1 MAFDFLHPMREKILE
16 LSRSFPATTGV
27 YIMKGPG
34 GTPVYIGKAKN
45 LRARVMSYFQRGS
58 GRGQIPYLVR
68 EVDSIDYVVTEG
80 ESEAL
85 FIENSLIKRHKP
97 KYNIRLKDD
106 KTFSSL
112 RLSVG
117 ERFPRLSRTRR
128 IRDDGALYFGPFASG
143 KFLKSTVNL
152 VHRLFPLR
160 DCTQS
165 KFERHS
171 TRPCLNYFMK
181 LCSGPCAGKISEEDY
196 GELVSQ
202 AASFLR
208 GERKKLVRMI
218 REMMERASEE
228 GRYEN
233 AAYYR
238 DQLVSLKENAEI
250 EKVTS
255 SRFEDMD
262 IMGFYRD
269 SENYEFTVLLSRGGS
284 VVDKLDFSVKSPHGD
299 EAECVREFLGRF
311 YFSDHYIPKRVLLPL
326 SIRDREGYSEWLTE
340 KKGKRVYVETPRR
353 GPKRELVRFAMKNA
367 RESFARKAEEKAKQ
381 GTLLQ
386 GIRKSAGITR
396 IPYAI
401 ECFDISN
408 IQGQQTVASLVRF
421 RNARPE
427 RDRYRRYRIT
437 ATSGQDDFRSM
448 YEVVYRRA
456 LRVGDDNWDL
466 PDLMLI
472 DGGKGQLNA
481 AYAAL
486 RNCGVENEVDL
497 ASIAKTEGRGGID
510 RIYVHGKG
518 EPCDFSS
525 NKKGIYFLMRVRD
538 EAHRFAIT
546 YHRGL
551 RKDKTLAS
559 QMDGVPGIGKKRKL
573 LLLNHFGSVE
583 KIKGATAEELASIK
597 GMTKQAARNIKEFL
611 R

>member
-1 MAFDFLHPMREKILE
+1 MREKILE
-16 LSRSFPATTGV
+16 ISESFPSTTGV
-27 YIMKGPG
+27 YIMKGAG
-34 GTPVYIGKAKN
+34 GAPIYIGKAKN

-58 GRGQIPYLVR
+58 DRGQIPYLVK
-68 EVDSIDYVVTEG
+68 EVDSVDYVITEG

-112 RLSVG
+112 RLSAG
-117 ERFPRLSRTRR
+117 EKFPRLSRTRR
-128 IRDDGALYFGPFASG
+128 IRDDGALYFGPFSSG

-160 DCTQS
+160 DCTQG
-165 KFERHS
+165 KFERHRA
-171 TRPCLNYFMK
+171 RPCLNYFIK

-196 GELVSQ
+196 GELVCQ
-202 AASFLR
+202 ATSFLR

-218 REMMERASEE
+218 KEMMEKASGE

-238 DQLVSLKENAEI
+238 DQLVSLRENAEI

-255 SRFEDMD
+255 SKFEDVD
-262 IMGFYRD
+262 IVGFYRE
-269 SENYEFTVLLSRGGS
+269 SEQYEFTVLLSRGGS
-284 VVDKLDFSVKSPHGD
+284 VVDKLDFSVRSRHGD

-311 YFSDHYIPKRVLLPL
+311 YFSDHYVPKRILLPL
-326 SIRDREGYSEWLTE
+326 SIRDRDGYSEWLTE
-340 KKGKRVYVETPRR
+340 KRGKRVYIETPRR
-353 GPKRELVRFAMKNA
+353 GPKSELLRFAMKNA
-367 RESFARKAEEKAKQ
+367 RESFSRKAEEKARQ
-381 GTLLQ
+381 GTLLRS
-386 GIRKSAGITR
+386 IRKSTGIKR
-396 IPYAI
+396 IPYTI

-408 IQGQQTVASLVRF
+408 IQGSQTVASLVRF
-421 RNARPE
+421 RNARSE
-427 RDRYRRYRIT
+427 RDRYRKYRIT
-437 ATSGQDDFRSM
+437 STTGQDDFRSM

-456 LRVGDDNWDL
+456 LRAAEDNWNL
-466 PDLMLI
+466 PDLILI

-486 RNCGVENEVDL
+486 RDCGVQDEVDL
-497 ASIAKTEGRGGID
+497 ASIAKTEGRSGVD

-559 QMDGVPGIGKKRKL
+559 QMDGVPGIGKKRKF

-583 KIKGATAEELASIK
+583 KIKGATAEELASVK
-597 GMTKQAARNIKEFL
+597 GMTKRAARNIKEFL

>member
-1 MAFDFLHPMREKILE
+1 MREKILE
-16 LSRSFPATTGV
+16 LSESFPSATGV
-27 YIMKGPG
+27 YIMKGAG

-58 GRGQIPYLVR
+58 DRGQIPYLVR

-143 KFLKSTVNL
+143 KFLKNTVNL

-238 DQLVSLKENAEI
+238 DQLVSLKKNAEI

-262 IMGFYRD
+262 IVGFYRD
-269 SENYEFTVLLSRGGS
+269 SEHYEFTVLLSRGGS

-311 YFSDHYIPKRVLLPL
+311 YFSDHYVPKRVLLPL
-326 SIRDREGYSEWLTE
+326 SIRDREGYSEWLTG
-340 KKGKRVYVETPRR
+340 KRGKRVYVETPRR
-353 GPKRELVRFAMKNA
+353 GPKSELVRFAMKNA

-386 GIRKSAGITR
+386 GIRKSAGIKR
-396 IPYAI
+396 VPYTI

-408 IQGQQTVASLVRF
+408 IQGYQTVASLVRF
-421 RNARPE
+421 RNAKPE

-456 LRVGDDNWDL
+456 LRAGDDNWDL

-481 AYAAL
+481 AHAAL
-486 RNCGVENEVDL
+486 RDCDVENEVDL

-525 NKKGIYFLMRVRD
+525 NKKGVYFLMRVRD

-546 YHRGL
+546 YHREL
-551 RKDKTLAS
+551 RKGKTLTS

-597 GMTKQAARNIKEFL
+597 GMTKQAARNVKEFL

>member
-1 MAFDFLHPMREKILE
+1 
-16 LSRSFPATTGV
+16 
-27 YIMKGPG
+27 MKGSG
-34 GTPVYIGKAKN
+34 GAPIYIGKAKN
-45 LRARVMSYFQRGS
+45 LRSRVMSYFQGGS
-58 GRGQIPYLVR
+58 DRGQIPYLVK

-85 FIENSLIKRHKP
+85 FVENSLIKRHKP

-112 RLSVG
+112 RLSV
-117 ERFPRLSRTRR
+117 EEKFPRLSRTRR
-128 IRDDGALYFGPFASG
+128 IRDDGALYFGPFTSG
-143 KFLKSTVNL
+143 KFLKSTVTL

-160 DCTQS
+160 DCTRS
-165 KFERHS
+165 KFERHR

-181 LCSGPCAGKISEEDY
+181 LCSGPCAGKISEEGY
-196 GELVSQ
+196 GELVRQ
-202 AASFLR
+202 ASSFLR

-218 REMMERASEE
+218 REMMEKASEE

-238 DQLVSLKENAEI
+238 DQLSSLRENAEI

-262 IMGFYRD
+262 IVGFYRD
-269 SENYEFTVLLSRGGS
+269 SQQYEFTVLLSRGGS

-299 EAECVREFLGRF
+299 ETECLREFLGRF
-311 YFSDHYIPKRVLLPL
+311 YFSDHYVPKRILLPL
-326 SIRDREGYSEWLTE
+326 SIRDREGYCQWLTE
-340 KKGKRVYVETPRR
+340 KRGKKVYLETPHR
-353 GPKRELVRFAMKNA
+353 GPKSELVKFAMKNA
-367 RESFARKAEEKAKQ
+367 RESSSRKAEEKAKQ
-381 GTLLQ
+381 GTLLRS
-386 GIRKSAGITR
+386 IRKSAGIKR

-408 IQGQQTVASLVRF
+408 IQGNQTVASLVRF

-456 LRVGDDNWDL
+456 LRASEDNWDL

-481 AYAAL
+481 AHAAL
-486 RNCGVENEVDL
+486 RDCRVENEVDL
-497 ASIAKTEGRGGID
+497 ASIAKTEGRAGID
-510 RIYVHGKG
+510 RIYVHGNG

-525 NKKGIYFLMRVRD
+525 NKKGVYFLMRVRD

-546 YHRGL
+546 YHREL
-551 RKDKTLAS
+551 RKDKAMTS

-583 KIKGATAEELASIK
+583 KIKGATAEELASVK
-597 GMTKQAARNIKEFL
+597 GMTKQAARNVKEFL

>member
-1 MAFDFLHPMREKILE
+1 MCEKILE
-16 LSRSFPATTGV
+16 LSESFPSTTGV
-27 YIMKGPG
+27 YIMKGSSG
-34 GTPVYIGKAKN
+34 APVYIGKAKN

-58 GRGQIPYLVR
+58 DRGQIPYLVK

-117 ERFPRLSRTRR
+117 DKFPRLSRTRR

-143 KFLKSTVNL
+143 KFLKSTVSL

-160 DCTQS
+160 DCTQA
-165 KFERHS
+165 KFERHR

-181 LCSGPCAGKISEEDY
+181 LCSGPCAGKISEEEY
-196 GELVSQ
+196 GELVRQ
-202 AASFLR
+202 ATSFLR

-218 REMMERASEE
+218 REMMEKASEE

-238 DQLVSLKENAEI
+238 DQLVSLRENAEI

-262 IMGFYRD
+262 VVGFYRD
-269 SENYEFTVLLSRGGS
+269 SQQYEFTVLLSRGGS
-284 VVDKLDFSVKSPHGD
+284 VVDKLDFSVRSPHGD

-311 YFSDHYIPKRVLLPL
+311 YFSDHYVPKRILLPL
-326 SIRDREGYSEWLTE
+326 PIRDRNGYSEWLAG
-340 KKGKRVYVETPRR
+340 KRGKRVYLETPSR
-353 GPKRELVRFAMKNA
+353 GPKSELVRFAMKNA
-367 RESFARKAEEKAKQ
+367 RESFSRKAEEKAKQ
-381 GTLLQ
+381 GTLLR
-386 GIRKSAGITR
+386 GIRKSAGIKR

-408 IQGQQTVASLVRF
+408 IQGRQTVASLVRF

-456 LRVGDDNWDL
+456 LRAAEDNWEL
-466 PDLMLI
+466 PDLILI

-481 AYAAL
+481 AHAAL
-486 RNCGVENEVDL
+486 RDCGVENEVDL
-497 ASIAKTEGRGGID
+497 ASIAKTEGRTGID
-510 RIYVHGKG
+510 RIYAHGKG

-546 YHRGL
+546 YHREL
-551 RKDKTLAS
+551 RKDKTLTS

-583 KIKGATAEELASIK
+583 KIKGATAEELASVK
-597 GMTKQAARNIKEFL
+597 GMTRQAARNIKEFL

>member
-1 MAFDFLHPMREKILE
+1 MREKILE
-16 LSRSFPATTGV
+16 LSESFPSTTGV
-27 YIMKGPG
+27 YIMKGAG

-45 LRARVMSYFQRGS
+45 LRARVMSYFQRGTD
-58 GRGQIPYLVR
+58 RGQIPYLVR

-117 ERFPRLSRTRR
+117 EKFPRLSRTRR

-181 LCSGPCAGKISEEDY
+181 LCSGPCAGKISEEEY

-262 IMGFYRD
+262 IVGFYRD

-311 YFSDHYIPKRVLLPL
+311 YFSDHYVPKRVLLPL
-326 SIRDREGYSEWLTE
+326 SIRDCEGYSEWLTE
-340 KKGKRVYVETPRR
+340 KRGKRVYVETPRR
-353 GPKRELVRFAMKNA
+353 GPKSELVRFAMKNA
-367 RESFARKAEEKAKQ
+367 RESFLRKAEEKAKQ
-381 GTLLQ
+381 GTLLR
-386 GIRKSAGITR
+386 GIRKSAGTKR

-408 IQGQQTVASLVRF
+408 IQGHQTVASLVRF

-456 LRVGDDNWDL
+456 LRAGDDNWEL

-486 RNCGVENEVDL
+486 RDCGVENEVDL

-525 NKKGIYFLMRVRD
+525 NKKGVYFLMRVRD

-546 YHRGL
+546 YHREL
-551 RKDKTLAS
+551 RKGKTLAS

-597 GMTKQAARNIKEFL
+597 GMTKQAARNVKEFL

>member
-1 MAFDFLHPMREKILE
+1 MREKILE
-16 LSRSFPATTGV
+16 LSESFPSTTGV
-27 YIMKGPG
+27 YIMKGAG

-58 GRGQIPYLVR
+58 DRGQIPYLVR

-143 KFLKSTVNL
+143 KFLKNTVNL

-196 GELVSQ
+196 EELVSQ

-218 REMMERASEE
+218 RDMMKRASEE

-262 IMGFYRD
+262 VVGFYRD
-269 SENYEFTVLLSRGGS
+269 SEHYEFTVLLSRGGS

-311 YFSDHYIPKRVLLPL
+311 YFSDHYVPKRVLLPL
-326 SIRDREGYSEWLTE
+326 SIRDREGYSEWLTG
-340 KKGKRVYVETPRR
+340 KRGKRVYVETPRR
-353 GPKRELVRFAMKNA
+353 GPKSELVRFAMKNA
-367 RESFARKAEEKAKQ
+367 RESALRKAEEKAKQ
-381 GTLLQ
+381 GTLLR
-386 GIRKSAGITR
+386 GIRKSAGIKR
-396 IPYAI
+396 VPYTI

-408 IQGQQTVASLVRF
+408 IQGHQTVASLVRF

-437 ATSGQDDFRSM
+437 DTSGQDDFRSM

-456 LRVGDDNWDL
+456 LRAGDDNWDL

-481 AYAAL
+481 AHAAL
-486 RNCGVENEVDL
+486 RDCDVENEVDL

-525 NKKGIYFLMRVRD
+525 NKKGVYFLMRVRD

-546 YHRGL
+546 YHREL
-551 RKDKTLAS
+551 RKGKTLTS
-559 QMDGVPGIGKKRKL
+559 QMDGVPGIGKKRKF

-597 GMTKQAARNIKEFL
+597 GMTKQAARNVKQFL

>member
-1 MAFDFLHPMREKILE
+1 MCEKILE
-16 LSRSFPATTGV
+16 LSESFPSTTGV
-27 YIMKGPG
+27 YIMKGSSG
-34 GTPVYIGKAKN
+34 APVYIGKAKN

-58 GRGQIPYLVR
+58 DRGQIPYLVK

-117 ERFPRLSRTRR
+117 DKFPRLSRTRR

-143 KFLKSTVNL
+143 KFLKSTVSL

-160 DCTQS
+160 DCTQA
-165 KFERHS
+165 KFERHR

-181 LCSGPCAGKISEEDY
+181 LCSGPCAGKISEEEY
-196 GELVSQ
+196 GELVRQ
-202 AASFLR
+202 ATSFLR

-218 REMMERASEE
+218 REMMKKASEE

-238 DQLVSLKENAEI
+238 DQLVSLRENAEI

-262 IMGFYRD
+262 VVGFYRD
-269 SENYEFTVLLSRGGS
+269 SQQYEFTVLLSRGGS
-284 VVDKLDFSVKSPHGD
+284 VVDKLDFSVRSPHGD

-311 YFSDHYIPKRVLLPL
+311 YFSDHYVPKRILLPL
-326 SIRDREGYSEWLTE
+326 PIRDRDGYSEWLAG
-340 KKGKRVYVETPRR
+340 KRGKRVYIETPSR
-353 GPKRELVRFAMKNA
+353 GPKSELVRFAMKNA
-367 RESFARKAEEKAKQ
+367 RESFSRKTEEKAKQ
-381 GTLLQ
+381 GTLLR
-386 GIRKSAGITR
+386 GIRKSAGIKR

-408 IQGQQTVASLVRF
+408 IQGNQTVASLVRF

-456 LRVGDDNWDL
+456 LRAEDDNWDL

-481 AYAAL
+481 AHAAL
-486 RNCGVENEVDL
+486 RDCGVENEVDL
-497 ASIAKTEGRGGID
+497 ASIAKTEGRRGID

-525 NKKGIYFLMRVRD
+525 NKKGVYFLMRVRD

-546 YHRGL
+546 YHREL
-551 RKDKTLAS
+551 RKGKTLAS

-597 GMTKQAARNIKEFL
+597 GMTKQAARNVKEFL

>member
-1 MAFDFLHPMREKILE
+1 MREKPLE
-16 LSRSFPATTGV
+16 LSESFPSATGV
-27 YIMKGPG
+27 YIMKGAD

-45 LRARVMSYFQRGS
+45 LRARVMSYFQGGS
-58 GRGQIPYLVR
+58 DRGQIPYLVR
-68 EVDSIDYVVTEG
+68 EVDSVDYVVTGG

-117 ERFPRLSRTRR
+117 ENFPRLSRTRR

-171 TRPCLNYFMK
+171 ARPCLNYFMK
-181 LCSGPCAGKISEEDY
+181 LCSGPCAGRISEEDY
-196 GELVSQ
+196 GELVKQ
-202 AASFLR
+202 ATSFLR
-208 GERKKLVRMI
+208 GEKSKLVRMI

-250 EKVTS
+250 ERSTS

-262 IMGFYRD
+262 IVGFHRD

-284 VVDKLDFSVKSPHGD
+284 VVDKLDFSVKSHHGD

-311 YFSDHYIPKRVLLPL
+311 YFSDHYVPKRVLLPV
-326 SIRDREGYSEWLTE
+326 SIRDREGYSEWLTG
-340 KKGKRVYVETPRR
+340 KRGKRVYVETPQR
-353 GPKRELVRFAMKNA
+353 GPKSELVRFAMKNA
-367 RESFARKAEEKAKQ
+367 RESFSRKAEEKASQ
-381 GTLLQ
+381 GMLLRS
-386 GIRKSAGITR
+386 IRKSAGIKR
-396 IPYAI
+396 VPYTI

-408 IQGQQTVASLVRF
+408 IQGQYTVASLVRF
-421 RNARPE
+421 RNARAQ

-437 ATSGQDDFRSM
+437 TPSGPDDFRSM

-456 LRVGDDNWDL
+456 RRAEEKGWDL
-466 PDLMLI
+466 PDLILI
-472 DGGKGQLNA
+472 DGGKGQLNVA
-481 AYAAL
+481 HSAL
-486 RNCGVENEVDL
+486 RDCGVEKDVDL
-497 ASIAKTEGRGGID
+497 ASIAKTEGRTGID
-510 RIYVHGKG
+510 RIYLHGRGK
-518 EPCDFSS
+518 PCDFSS
-525 NKKGIYFLMRVRD
+525 NKKGIYFLMRIRD

-546 YHRGL
+546 YHREL
-551 RKDKTLAS
+551 RKGKALTS

-597 GMTKQAARNIKEFL
+597 GMTKQAARNVKEFL

>member
-1 MAFDFLHPMREKILE
+1 MREKILE
-16 LSRSFPATTGV
+16 LSESFPSTTGV
-27 YIMKGPG
+27 YIMKGAG

-58 GRGQIPYLVR
+58 DRGQIPYLVR

-171 TRPCLNYFMK
+171 TRPCLNYFIK

-196 GELVSQ
+196 GELVHQ
-202 AASFLR
+202 ATSFLR

-262 IMGFYRD
+262 IVGFYRD
-269 SENYEFTVLLSRGGS
+269 SEHYEFTVLLSRGGS

-340 KKGKRVYVETPRR
+340 KKGKRVYVDTPRR
-353 GPKRELVRFAMKNA
+353 GPKNELVRFAMKNA

-381 GTLLQ
+381 GTLLR
-386 GIRKSAGITR
+386 GIKKSAGIKR
-396 IPYAI
+396 VPYSI

-486 RNCGVENEVDL
+486 RDCGVENELDL
-497 ASIAKTEGRGGID
+497 VSIAKTEGRGGID

-525 NKKGIYFLMRVRD
+525 NKKGVYFLMRVRD

-546 YHRGL
+546 YHREL
-551 RKDKTLAS
+551 RKGKTLAS

-583 KIKGATAEELASIK
+583 KIKGATTEELASIK
-597 GMTKQAARNIKEFL
+597 GMTKQAARNVKEFL

>member
-1 MAFDFLHPMREKILE
+1 MREKILE
-16 LSRSFPATTGV
+16 LSRSFPDTTGV
-27 YIMKGPG
+27 YIMKGSG

-45 LRARVMSYFQRGS
+45 LRARVMSYFQGGS

-117 ERFPRLSRTRR
+117 EKFPRLSRTRR

-160 DCTQS
+160 DCTQG
-165 KFERHS
+165 KFERHR
-171 TRPCLNYFMK
+171 TRPCLNYFMR
-181 LCSGPCAGKISEEDY
+181 LCSGPCAGKISEKEY
-196 GELVSQ
+196 GELVRQ
-202 AASFLR
+202 ATSFLR

-238 DQLVSLKENAEI
+238 DQLVGLRENAEI

-262 IMGFYRD
+262 IVGFYRD
-269 SENYEFTVLLSRGGS
+269 SQQYEFTVLLSRGGS
-284 VVDKLDFSVKSPHGD
+284 VVDKLDFSVRSPHGD
-299 EAECVREFLGRF
+299 EAECLREFLGRF
-311 YFSDHYIPKRVLLPL
+311 YFSDHYVPKRILLPL
-326 SIRDREGYSEWLTE
+326 SIRDREGYCQWLSE
-340 KKGKRVYVETPRR
+340 KRGKRVHVETPRR
-353 GPKRELVRFAMKNA
+353 GPKSELVRFAMKNA
-367 RESFARKAEEKAKQ
+367 REGFSRKAEEKAKQ
-381 GTLLQ
+381 GTLLRS
-386 GIRKSAGITR
+386 IRKSAGIKRT
-396 IPYAI
+396 PYTI

-408 IQGQQTVASLVRF
+408 IQGHQIVASLVRF

-437 ATSGQDDFRSM
+437 APSGQDDFRSM

-456 LRVGDDNWDL
+456 LRSGEDNWDL

-481 AYAAL
+481 AHAAL
-486 RNCGVENEVDL
+486 RDCGVEGEVDL
-497 ASIAKTEGRGGID
+497 ASIAKTEGRAGVD

-525 NKKGIYFLMRVRD
+525 NKKGVYFLMRVRD

-546 YHRGL
+546 YHREL

-559 QMDGVPGIGKKRKL
+559 HMDGVPGIGKKRKL

-583 KIKGATAEELASIK
+583 KIRGATAEELASVK
-597 GMTKQAARNIKEFL
+597 GMTRQAARNVKEFL

>member
-1 MAFDFLHPMREKILE
+1 MREKILE
-16 LSRSFPATTGV
+16 LSESFPSATGV
-27 YIMKGPG
+27 YIMKGAG

-58 GRGQIPYLVR
+58 DRGQIPYLVR

-128 IRDDGALYFGPFASG
+128 IRDDGALYFGPFVSG
-143 KFLKSTVNL
+143 KFLKNTVNL

-255 SRFEDMD
+255 SRFEDLD
-262 IMGFYRD
+262 IVGFYRD
-269 SENYEFTVLLSRGGS
+269 SEHYEFTVLLSRGGS
-284 VVDKLDFSVKSPHGD
+284 VIDKLDFSVKSPHGD

-311 YFSDHYIPKRVLLPL
+311 YFSDHYVPKRILLPL

-340 KKGKRVYVETPRR
+340 KRGKRVYVETPRR
-353 GPKRELVRFAMKNA
+353 GPKSELVRFAMKNA
-367 RESFARKAEEKAKQ
+367 QESYLRKAEERAKQ
-381 GTLLQ
+381 GTLLR
-386 GIRKSAGITR
+386 GIRKSAGIKR
-396 IPYAI
+396 VPYAI

-408 IQGQQTVASLVRF
+408 IQGHQTVASLVRF
-421 RNARPE
+421 RNAKPE

-456 LRVGDDNWDL
+456 LRAGDDNWDL

-486 RNCGVENEVDL
+486 RDCGVENEVDL

-510 RIYVHGKG
+510 RIFVHGEG

-525 NKKGIYFLMRVRD
+525 NKKGVYFLMRVRD

-546 YHRGL
+546 YHREL
-551 RKDKTLAS
+551 RKGKTLAS

-597 GMTKQAARNIKEFL
+597 GMTKQAARNVKEFL

>member
-1 MAFDFLHPMREKILE
+1 MHEKILE
-16 LSRSFPATTGV
+16 LSESFPSTTGV
-27 YIMKGPG
+27 YIMKGAG

-45 LRARVMSYFQRGS
+45 LRTRVMSYFQRGS
-58 GRGQIPYLVR
+58 DRGQIPYLVR

-117 ERFPRLSRTRR
+117 EKFPRLSRTRR

-143 KFLKSTVNL
+143 KFLKSTVTL

-165 KFERHS
+165 KFERHRN
-171 TRPCLNYFMK
+171 RPCLNYFMK
-181 LCSGPCAGKISEEDY
+181 LCSGPCAGKISEEEY

-262 IMGFYRD
+262 IVGFYRD
-269 SENYEFTVLLSRGGS
+269 SEHYEFTVLLSRGGS

-311 YFSDHYIPKRVLLPL
+311 YFSDHYVPKRVLLPL
-326 SIRDREGYSEWLTE
+326 SIRDCEGYSEWLTE
-340 KKGKRVYVETPRR
+340 KRGKRVYVETPRR
-353 GPKRELVRFAMKNA
+353 GPKSELVRFAMKNA
-367 RESFARKAEEKAKQ
+367 RESFLRKAEEKAKQ
-381 GTLLQ
+381 GTLLR
-386 GIRKSAGITR
+386 GIRKSAGTKR

-408 IQGQQTVASLVRF
+408 IQGRQTVASLVRF

-456 LRVGDDNWDL
+456 LRAGDDNWDL

-486 RNCGVENEVDL
+486 RDCGVENEVDL

-525 NKKGIYFLMRVRD
+525 NKKGVYFLMRVRD

-546 YHRGL
+546 YHREL
-551 RKDKTLAS
+551 RKGKTLAS

-597 GMTKQAARNIKEFL
+597 GMTKQAARNVKEFL

>member
-1 MAFDFLHPMREKILE
+1 MREKILE
-16 LSRSFPATTGV
+16 LSGSFPTTVGV
-27 YIMKGPG
+27 YIMKSSG
-34 GTPVYIGKAKN
+34 GTPIYIGKAKN

-58 GRGQIPYLVR
+58 DRGQIPYLVK

-117 ERFPRLSRTRR
+117 DKFPRLSRTRR
-128 IRDDGALYFGPFASG
+128 VRDDGALYFGPFASG

-160 DCTQS
+160 DCTRG
-165 KFERHS
+165 KFERHRA
-171 TRPCLNYFMK
+171 RPCLNYFMK
-181 LCSGPCAGKISEEDY
+181 LCSGPCAGRISEEDY
-196 GELVSQ
+196 GELVRQ
-202 AASFLR
+202 ATSFLR

-218 REMMERASEE
+218 REMMEKASGE

-238 DQLVSLKENAEI
+238 DQLSSLRENAEI

-262 IMGFYRD
+262 IVGFYRD
-269 SENYEFTVLLSRGGS
+269 SQQYEFTVLLSRGGS

-299 EAECVREFLGRF
+299 EAECLREFLGRF
-311 YFSDHYIPKRVLLPL
+311 YFSDHYVPKRILLPL
-326 SIRDREGYSEWLTE
+326 SIRDREGYCQWLTE
-340 KKGKRVYVETPRR
+340 KRGKRVYVETPGR
-353 GPKRELVRFAMKNA
+353 GPKSELVKFAMKNA
-367 RESFARKAEEKAKQ
+367 RESSSRKAEEKAKQ
-381 GTLLQ
+381 GTLLRS
-386 GIRKSAGITR
+386 IRKSAGIKR
-396 IPYAI
+396 IPYTI

-408 IQGQQTVASLVRF
+408 IQGNQTVASLVRF

-456 LRVGDDNWDL
+456 LRASEDNWDL

-481 AYAAL
+481 AHAAL
-486 RNCGVENEVDL
+486 RDTGVENEVDL
-497 ASIAKTEGRGGID
+497 ASIAKTEGRAGID
-510 RIYVHGKG
+510 RIYVHGNG

-525 NKKGIYFLMRVRD
+525 NKKGVYFLMRVRD

-546 YHRGL
+546 YHREL
-551 RKDKTLAS
+551 RKDKALTS
-559 QMDGVPGIGKKRKL
+559 QMDGVPGIGKKRKF

-583 KIKGATAEELASIK
+583 KIKGATAEELASVK
-597 GMTKQAARNIKEFL
+597 GMTKQAARNVKEFL

>member
-1 MAFDFLHPMREKILE
+1 MAFDFLYLMREKILE

-45 LRARVMSYFQRGS
+45 LRGRVMSYFQRGS
-58 GRGQIPYLVR
+58 DRGQIPYLVR

-160 DCTQS
+160 DCTQG

-218 REMMERASEE
+218 REMMERASED

-238 DQLVSLKENAEI
+238 DQLVSLEENAEI

-262 IMGFYRD
+262 IVGFYRD

-311 YFSDHYIPKRVLLPL
+311 YFSDRYIPKRVLLPL

-353 GPKRELVRFAMKNA
+353 GAKSELARFAMKNA
-367 RESFARKAEEKAKQ
+367 RESFARKAEEKTKQ
-381 GTLLQ
+381 GTLLR
-386 GIRKSAGITR
+386 GIRKSAGMKR
-396 IPYAI
+396 VPYAI

-408 IQGQQTVASLVRF
+408 IQGHQTVASLVRF
-421 RNARPE
+421 RNAKPE

-486 RNCGVENEVDL
+486 RDCGVENELDL

-525 NKKGIYFLMRVRD
+525 NKKGVYFLMRVRD

-546 YHRGL
+546 YHREL
-551 RKDKTLAS
+551 RKGKTLAS

-583 KIKGATAEELASIK
+583 KIKGATTEELASIK
-597 GMTKQAARNIKEFL
+597 GMTKQAARNVKEFL

>member
-1 MAFDFLHPMREKILE
+1 MREKILE

-45 LRARVMSYFQRGS
+45 LRARVMSYFQKGS
-58 GRGQIPYLVR
+58 DRGQIPYLVR

-181 LCSGPCAGKISEEDY
+181 LCSGPCAGRISEEDY

-202 AASFLR
+202 ATSFLR

-255 SRFEDMD
+255 SRFEDTD
-262 IMGFYRD
+262 IVGFYRD

-326 SIRDREGYSEWLTE
+326 SIRDCEGYSEWLTE
-340 KKGKRVYVETPRR
+340 KKGKRVYVEIPRR
-353 GPKRELVRFAMKNA
+353 GTKSELVRFAMKNA

-381 GTLLQ
+381 GTLLR
-386 GIRKSAGITR
+386 GIRKSAGIKR
-396 IPYAI
+396 VPYAI

-486 RNCGVENEVDL
+486 RDCGVENEVDL
-497 ASIAKTEGRGGID
+497 ASIAKTEGRTGID
-510 RIYVHGKG
+510 RIYVHGAG

-525 NKKGIYFLMRVRD
+525 NKKGVYFLMRVRD

-546 YHRGL
+546 YHREL
-551 RKDKTLAS
+551 RKGKTLAS

-583 KIKGATAEELASIK
+583 KIKGATTEELASIK
-597 GMTKQAARNIKEFL
+597 GMTKQAARNVKEFL

>member
-1 MAFDFLHPMREKILE
+1 MREKILE
-16 LSRSFPATTGV
+16 LSESFPSTTGV
-27 YIMKGPG
+27 YIMKGAD

-58 GRGQIPYLVR
+58 DRGQIPYLVR

-143 KFLKSTVNL
+143 KFLKNTVNL

-218 REMMERASEE
+218 RDMMERASEE

-255 SRFEDMD
+255 SKFEDMD
-262 IMGFYRD
+262 VVGFYRD
-269 SENYEFTVLLSRGGS
+269 SEHYEFTVLLSRGGS

-299 EAECVREFLGRF
+299 EAECVRELLGRF
-311 YFSDHYIPKRVLLPL
+311 YFSDHYVPKRVLLPL

-340 KKGKRVYVETPRR
+340 KRGKRVYVETPRR
-353 GPKRELVRFAMKNA
+353 GPKSELVRFAMKNA
-367 RESFARKAEEKAKQ
+367 RESALRKAEEKAKQ
-381 GTLLQ
+381 GTLLR
-386 GIRKSAGITR
+386 GIRKSAGIKR
-396 IPYAI
+396 VPYTI

-408 IQGQQTVASLVRF
+408 IQGHQTVASLVRF

-456 LRVGDDNWDL
+456 LRAGDDNWDL

-481 AYAAL
+481 AHAAL
-486 RNCGVENEVDL
+486 RDCDVENEVDL

-525 NKKGIYFLMRVRD
+525 NKKGVYFLMRVRD

-546 YHRGL
+546 YHREL
-551 RKDKTLAS
+551 RKGKTLTS

-597 GMTKQAARNIKEFL
+597 GMTKQAARNVKEFL

>member
-1 MAFDFLHPMREKILE
+1 
-16 LSRSFPATTGV
+16 
-27 YIMKGPG
+27 MKGPG

-45 LRARVMSYFQRGS
+45 LRARVMSYFQRVS
-58 GRGQIPYLVR
+58 DRGQIPYLVR

-117 ERFPRLSRTRR
+117 ETFPRLSRTRR

-171 TRPCLNYFMK
+171 TRPCLNYFIK

-262 IMGFYRD
+262 IVGFYRD
-269 SENYEFTVLLSRGGS
+269 SEHYEFTVLLSRGGS

-311 YFSDHYIPKRVLLPL
+311 YFSDHYVPKRVLLPL

-353 GPKRELVRFAMKNA
+353 GPKSELVRFAMKNA

-381 GTLLQ
+381 GTLLR
-386 GIRKSAGITR
+386 GIRKSAGIKR
-396 IPYAI
+396 VPYAI

-437 ATSGQDDFRSM
+437 ATTGQDDFRSM

-456 LRVGDDNWDL
+456 LRVGDDNWDF

-486 RNCGVENEVDL
+486 RDCGAENEVDL
-497 ASIAKTEGRGGID
+497 ASIAKTEGRGGVD
-510 RIYVHGKG
+510 RIYVHGKS

-525 NKKGIYFLMRVRD
+525 NKKGVYFLMRVRD

-546 YHRGL
+546 YHREL
-551 RKDKTLAS
+551 RKGKTLAS

-597 GMTKQAARNIKEFL
+597 GMTKQAARNVKEFL

>member
-1 MAFDFLHPMREKILE
+1 MREKILE

-58 GRGQIPYLVR
+58 DRGQIPYLVR

-262 IMGFYRD
+262 IVGFYRD
-269 SENYEFTVLLSRGGS
+269 SEHYEFTVLLSRGGS

-340 KKGKRVYVETPRR
+340 KRGKRVYVETPRR
-353 GPKRELVRFAMKNA
+353 GPKSELVRFAMKNA
-367 RESFARKAEEKAKQ
+367 QESFARKAEEKAKQ
-381 GTLLQ
+381 GTLLR
-386 GIRKSAGITR
+386 GIRKSAGIKR
-396 IPYAI
+396 VPYAI

-408 IQGQQTVASLVRF
+408 IQGHQTVASLVRF
-421 RNARPE
+421 RNAKPE

-486 RNCGVENEVDL
+486 RDCGVENEVDL

-525 NKKGIYFLMRVRD
+525 NKKGVYFLMRVRD

-546 YHRGL
+546 YHREL
-551 RKDKTLAS
+551 RKGKTLAS

-583 KIKGATAEELASIK
+583 KIKGATTEELASIK
-597 GMTKQAARNIKEFL
+597 GMTKQAARNVKEFL

>member
-1 MAFDFLHPMREKILE
+1 
-16 LSRSFPATTGV
+16 
-27 YIMKGPG
+27 MKGPG
-34 GTPVYIGKAKN
+34 GSPVYIGKAKN
-45 LRARVMSYFQRGS
+45 LRARVMSYFQRGRD
-58 GRGQIPYLVR
+58 RGQIPYLVR

-196 GELVSQ
+196 GELVHQ
-202 AASFLR
+202 TTSFLR

-218 REMMERASEE
+218 REMMEKASED

-262 IMGFYRD
+262 IVGFYRD

-353 GPKRELVRFAMKNA
+353 GPKSELVRFAMKNA
-367 RESFARKAEEKAKQ
+367 RESLARKAEEKAKQ
-381 GTLLQ
+381 STLLR
-386 GIRKSAGITR
+386 GISKSAGIKR
-396 IPYAI
+396 VPYSI

-408 IQGQQTVASLVRF
+408 IQGHQTVASLVRF
-421 RNARPE
+421 RNAKPE

-486 RNCGVENEVDL
+486 RDCGVENELDL

-525 NKKGIYFLMRVRD
+525 NKKGVYFLMRVRD

-546 YHRGL
+546 YHREL
-551 RKDKTLAS
+551 RKGKTLAS
-559 QMDGVPGIGKKRKL
+559 QMDGVPGIGKKRKF

-583 KIKGATAEELASIK
+583 KIKGATTEELASVK
-597 GMTKQAARNIKEFL
+597 GMTKQAARNVKEFL

>member
-1 MAFDFLHPMREKILE
+1 MREKILE

-45 LRARVMSYFQRGS
+45 LRTRVMSYFQRGS
-58 GRGQIPYLVR
+58 DRGQIPYLVR

-196 GELVSQ
+196 GELVHQ
-202 AASFLR
+202 ATSFLR
-208 GERKKLVRMI
+208 GERKKLLRMI

-262 IMGFYRD
+262 IVGFYRD

-353 GPKRELVRFAMKNA
+353 GPKSELVRFAMKNA
-367 RESFARKAEEKAKQ
+367 RESSARKAEEKAKQ
-381 GTLLQ
+381 GTLLR
-386 GIRKSAGITR
+386 GIRKSAGIKR
-396 IPYAI
+396 VPYAI

-408 IQGQQTVASLVRF
+408 IQGHQTVASLVRF

-486 RNCGVENEVDL
+486 RDCGVENEVDL
-497 ASIAKTEGRGGID
+497 ASIAKTEGRGGTD

-525 NKKGIYFLMRVRD
+525 NKKGVYFLMRVRD

-546 YHRGL
+546 YHREL
-551 RKDKTLAS
+551 RKGKTLAS

-583 KIKGATAEELASIK
+583 KIKGATTEELASIK
-597 GMTKQAARNIKEFL
+597 GMTKQAARNVKEFL

>member
-1 MAFDFLHPMREKILE
+1 MREKILE
-16 LSRSFPATTGV
+16 LSESFPSATGV
-27 YIMKGPG
+27 YIMKGAG

-58 GRGQIPYLVR
+58 DRGQIPYLVR

-143 KFLKSTVNL
+143 KFLKNTVNL

-181 LCSGPCAGKISEEDY
+181 LCSGPCTGKISEKDY

-255 SRFEDMD
+255 SRFEDLD
-262 IMGFYRD
+262 IVGFYRD
-269 SENYEFTVLLSRGGS
+269 SEHYEFTVLLSRGGS

-311 YFSDHYIPKRVLLPL
+311 YFSDHYVPKRILLPL

-340 KKGKRVYVETPRR
+340 KRGKRVYVETPRR
-353 GPKRELVRFAMKNA
+353 GPKSELVRFAMKNA
-367 RESFARKAEEKAKQ
+367 RESYLRKAEERAKQ
-381 GTLLQ
+381 GTLLR
-386 GIRKSAGITR
+386 GIRKSAGIKR
-396 IPYAI
+396 VPYAI

-408 IQGQQTVASLVRF
+408 IQGHQTVASLVRF
-421 RNARPE
+421 RNAKPE

-456 LRVGDDNWDL
+456 LRAGDDNWDL

-486 RNCGVENEVDL
+486 RDCGVENEVDL

-525 NKKGIYFLMRVRD
+525 NKKGVYFLMRVRD

-546 YHRGL
+546 YHREL
-551 RKDKTLAS
+551 RKGKTLAS
-559 QMDGVPGIGKKRKL
+559 QMDGVPSIGKKRKL

-597 GMTKQAARNIKEFL
+597 GMTKQAARNVKKFL

>member
-1 MAFDFLHPMREKILE
+1 MREKILE

-58 GRGQIPYLVR
+58 DRGQIPYLVR

-238 DQLVSLKENAEI
+238 DQLVSLEENAEI

-262 IMGFYRD
+262 IVGFYRD

-353 GPKRELVRFAMKNA
+353 GAKSELVRFAMKNA

-381 GTLLQ
+381 GTLLR
-386 GIRKSAGITR
+386 GIRKSAGIKR
-396 IPYAI
+396 VPYAI

-408 IQGQQTVASLVRF
+408 IQGHQTVASLVRF
-421 RNARPE
+421 RNAKPE

-486 RNCGVENEVDL
+486 RDCGVENELDL

-525 NKKGIYFLMRVRD
+525 NKKGVYFLMRVRD

-546 YHRGL
+546 YHREL
-551 RKDKTLAS
+551 RKGKTLAS

-597 GMTKQAARNIKEFL
+597 GMTKQAARNVKEFL

>member
-1 MAFDFLHPMREKILE
+1 MREKILE

-45 LRARVMSYFQRGS
+45 LRARVMSYFQGGS
-58 GRGQIPYLVR
+58 DRGQIPYLVR

-143 KFLKSTVNL
+143 KFLKNTVNL

-196 GELVSQ
+196 GELVHQ
-202 AASFLR
+202 ATSFLR
-208 GERKKLVRMI
+208 GERKKLMRMI
-218 REMMERASEE
+218 RKMMERASEE

-262 IMGFYRD
+262 IVGFYRD

-340 KKGKRVYVETPRR
+340 KKGKRVYVETPQR
-353 GPKRELVRFAMKNA
+353 GAKSELVRFAMKNA

-381 GTLLQ
+381 GTLLR
-386 GIRKSAGITR
+386 GIRKSTGIKR
-396 IPYAI
+396 VPYAI

-408 IQGQQTVASLVRF
+408 IQGHQTVASLVRF
-421 RNARPE
+421 RNAKPE

-486 RNCGVENEVDL
+486 RDCGVENELDL

-525 NKKGIYFLMRVRD
+525 NKKGVYFLMRVRD

-546 YHRGL
+546 YHREL
-551 RKDKTLAS
+551 RKGKTLAS

-583 KIKGATAEELASIK
+583 KIKGATTEELASIK
-597 GMTKQAARNIKEFL
+597 GMTKQAARNVKKFL

>member
-1 MAFDFLHPMREKILE
+1 MREKILE
-16 LSRSFPATTGV
+16 LSESFPSTTGV
-27 YIMKGPG
+27 YIMKGAD

-45 LRARVMSYFQRGS
+45 LRSRVMSYFQGGRD
-58 GRGQIPYLVR
+58 RGQIPYLVR

-117 ERFPRLSRTRR
+117 DKFPRLSRTRR
-128 IRDDGALYFGPFASG
+128 VRDDGALYFGPFASG

-160 DCTQS
+160 DCTRG
-165 KFERHS
+165 KFERHRA
-171 TRPCLNYFMK
+171 RPCLNYFMK
-181 LCSGPCAGKISEEDY
+181 LCSGPCAGKISEEGY
-196 GELVSQ
+196 GELVRQ
-202 AASFLR
+202 ASSFLR

-218 REMMERASEE
+218 REMMEKASEE

-238 DQLVSLKENAEI
+238 DQLSSLRENAEI

-262 IMGFYRD
+262 IVGFYRD
-269 SENYEFTVLLSRGGS
+269 SQQYEFTVLLSRGGS

-299 EAECVREFLGRF
+299 ETECLREFLGRF
-311 YFSDHYIPKRVLLPL
+311 YFSDHYVPKRILLPL
-326 SIRDREGYSEWLTE
+326 SIRDREGYCQWLTE
-340 KKGKRVYVETPRR
+340 KRGKRVYVETPHR
-353 GPKRELVRFAMKNA
+353 GPKSELVKFAMKNA
-367 RESFARKAEEKAKQ
+367 RESSSRKAEEKAKQ
-381 GTLLQ
+381 GTLLRS
-386 GIRKSAGITR
+386 IRKSAGIKR
-396 IPYAI
+396 IPYTI

-408 IQGQQTVASLVRF
+408 IQGNQTVASLVRF

-456 LRVGDDNWDL
+456 LRASEDNWDL

-481 AYAAL
+481 AHAAL
-486 RNCGVENEVDL
+486 RDAGVENEVDL
-497 ASIAKTEGRGGID
+497 ASIAKTEGRAGID
-510 RIYVHGKG
+510 RIYVHGNG

-525 NKKGIYFLMRVRD
+525 NKKGVYFLMRVRD

-546 YHRGL
+546 YHREL
-551 RKDKTLAS
+551 RKDKAMTS
-559 QMDGVPGIGKKRKL
+559 QMDGVPGIGKKRKS

-583 KIKGATAEELASIK
+583 KIKGATAEELASVK
-597 GMTKQAARNIKEFL
+597 GMTKQAARNVKEFL

>member
-1 MAFDFLHPMREKILE
+1 MHEKILE
-16 LSRSFPATTGV
+16 LSESFPSTTGV
-27 YIMKGPG
+27 YIMKGAG

-45 LRARVMSYFQRGS
+45 LRTRVMSYFQRGS
-58 GRGQIPYLVR
+58 DRGQIPYLVR

-143 KFLKSTVNL
+143 KFLKSTVTL

-165 KFERHS
+165 KFERHRN
-171 TRPCLNYFMK
+171 RPCLNYFMK
-181 LCSGPCAGKISEEDY
+181 LCSGPCAGKISEEEY

-262 IMGFYRD
+262 IVGFYRD
-269 SENYEFTVLLSRGGS
+269 SEHYEFTVLLSRGGS

-311 YFSDHYIPKRVLLPL
+311 YFSDHYVPKRVLLPL
-326 SIRDREGYSEWLTE
+326 SIRDCEGYSEWLTE
-340 KKGKRVYVETPRR
+340 KRGKRVYVETPRR
-353 GPKRELVRFAMKNA
+353 GPKSELVRFAMKNA
-367 RESFARKAEEKAKQ
+367 RESFLRKAEEKAKQ
-381 GTLLQ
+381 GTLLR
-386 GIRKSAGITR
+386 GIRKSAGIKR

-408 IQGQQTVASLVRF
+408 IQGHQTVASLVRF

-456 LRVGDDNWDL
+456 LRAGDYNWDL

-486 RNCGVENEVDL
+486 RDCGVENEVDL

-525 NKKGIYFLMRVRD
+525 NKKGVYFLMRVRD

-546 YHRGL
+546 YHREL
-551 RKDKTLAS
+551 RKGKTLAS

-597 GMTKQAARNIKEFL
+597 GMTKQAARNVKEFL

>member
-1 MAFDFLHPMREKILE
+1 MREKILE
-16 LSRSFPATTGV
+16 LSESFPSATGV
-27 YIMKGPG
+27 YIMKGAG

-58 GRGQIPYLVR
+58 DRGQIPYLVR

-143 KFLKSTVNL
+143 KFLKNTVNL

-181 LCSGPCAGKISEEDY
+181 LCSGPCAGKISEKDY

-255 SRFEDMD
+255 SRFEDLD
-262 IMGFYRD
+262 IVGFYRD
-269 SENYEFTVLLSRGGS
+269 SEHYEFTVLLSRGGS

-311 YFSDHYIPKRVLLPL
+311 YFSDHYVPKRILLPL

-340 KKGKRVYVETPRR
+340 KRGKRVYVETPQR
-353 GPKRELVRFAMKNA
+353 GPKSELVLFAMKNA
-367 RESFARKAEEKAKQ
+367 RESYLRKAEERAKQ
-381 GTLLQ
+381 GTLLR
-386 GIRKSAGITR
+386 GIRKSAGIKR
-396 IPYAI
+396 VPYAI

-408 IQGQQTVASLVRF
+408 IQGHQTVASLVRF
-421 RNARPE
+421 RNAKPE

-456 LRVGDDNWDL
+456 LRAGDDNWDL

-486 RNCGVENEVDL
+486 RDCGVENEVDL
-497 ASIAKTEGRGGID
+497 VSIAKTEGRGGID

-525 NKKGIYFLMRVRD
+525 NKKGVYFLMRVRD

-546 YHRGL
+546 YHREL
-551 RKDKTLAS
+551 RKGKTLAS
-559 QMDGVPGIGKKRKL
+559 QMDGVPSIGKKRKL

-597 GMTKQAARNIKEFL
+597 GMTKQAARNVKKFL